1 MMDTSPKK
9 LESADI
15 LTLFAFRY
23 ILDEPHPVINLE
35 QDLQDLNTWPERL
48 EDSYRAEWTSYI
60 KKRLHTVKT
69 LSEDEQT
76 QFWHKHAELSS
87 KESSDERFTA
97 FAEQIARIQAL
108 ASTEKVS
115 VLPTPLKRYLQALL
129 KL

>member
-60 KKRLHTVKT
+60 KKRLHTIKAKP
-69 LSEDEQT
+69 EKEQSV
-76 QFWHKHAELSS
+76 FWQKHTELM
-87 KESSDERFTA
+87 SDRNNDQRFAA
-97 FAEQIARIQAL
+97 FANQILHIQSL
-108 ASTEKVS
+108 ANTDNIT
-115 VLPTPLKRYLQALL
+115 VLPTPLKRYLQRLL
-129 KL
+129 QL

>member
-1 MMDTSPKK
+1 MIDTSPKK

-60 KKRLHTVKT
+60 KKRLHTIKAKP
-69 LSEDEQT
+69 EKEQSV
-76 QFWHKHAELSS
+76 FWRKHTELMSNRNN
-87 KESSDERFTA
+87 DQR
-97 FAEQIARIQAL
+97 FAEFANQILHIQSL
-108 ASTEKVS
+108 ASTDNIT
-115 VLPTPLKRYLQALL
+115 VLPTPLKRYLQRLL
-129 KL
+129 QL

>member
-1 MMDTSPKK
+1 MIDTSPKK

-60 KKRLHTVKT
+60 KKRLHTIKAKPEREQSAFLQKHT
-69 LSEDEQT
+69 ELKSERNNDQR
-76 QFWHKHAELSS
+76 FSS
-87 KESSDERFTA
+87 
-97 FAEQIARIQAL
+97 FADQILHIQSL
-108 ASTEKVS
+108 ASTNNIT
-115 VLPTPLKRYLQALL
+115 VLPTPLKRYLQRLL
-129 KL
+129 QL

>member
-1 MMDTSPKK
+1 MKIEPSKK

-15 LTLFAFRY
+15 LTIFAFRY

-35 QDLQDLNTWPERL
+35 QDLQDLNAWPERL
-48 EDSYRAEWTSYI
+48 ESSYRAEWLSYI
-60 KKRLHTVKT
+60 KKRLHTVKA
-69 LSEDEQT
+69 LPEKEQA
-76 QFWHKHAELSS
+76 QFWQKHAELMS
-87 KESSDERFTA
+87 KKSSDERFTA

-108 ASTEKVS
+108 ANTEKVS

>member
-1 MMDTSPKK
+1 MKIEPSKK

-15 LTLFAFRY
+15 LTIFAFRY

-35 QDLQDLNTWPERL
+35 QDLQDLNAWPERL
-48 EDSYRAEWTSYI
+48 ESSYRAEWLSFI
-60 KKRLHTVKT
+60 KKRLHTVKA
-69 LSEDEQT
+69 LPEEEQG
-76 QFWHKHAELSS
+76 QFWQKHEELMS
-87 KESSDERFTA
+87 KESSDQRFAA

-115 VLPTPLKRYLQALL
+115 VLPTPLKRYVQALL